1 MSLSSRSLS
10 MTRTKLTSNARQAY
24 SSILYPNPSTHP
36 HVFMIQP
43 LYLSGE
49 GRRHDNY
56 RVLLTYDAT
65 NVWDYRHCQI
75 IKELIWSK
83 TGVQ

>member
-56 RVLLTYDAT
+56 RVLLTY
-65 NVWDYRHCQI
+65 NVRKCVGLQRLSDYQ
-75 IKELIWSK
+75 
-83 TGVQ
+83 GAFDMV